1 MLQSRVRL
9 VQSSRLSLGYYTINS
24 LMALASRIHV
34 SARVFGLSRTV
45 NRELVFP
52 TVFSRLYARDPLR
65 LRRSQL
71 WALDY
76 GARPIL
82 QRTISLFEE

>member
-24 LMALASRIHV
+24 LLPLPSRRHV
-34 SARVFGLSRTV
+34 SAWVFGLSRTN

-52 TVFSRLYARDPLR
+52 TMFSRLYARDPLR

-82 QRTISLFEE
+82 QRTISLFKE